1 MDELVVFRKTGLAV
15 AELTA
20 THGGTLS
27 SPARRMLILLDGRR
41 TLTEL
46 SDLFGA
52 EAVETLIPH
61 LEAQGFA
68 KRIDPKVEGAD
79 QVTQL
84 LPNPPTLEAPLPA
97 ADAPSGAPHPLRWIG
112 LAAALAIGGGFVV
125 VARFGS
131 HAAPAPPPGQ
141 AVAQI
146 QAIEGDRAPASA
158 DAADADGAERPRP
171 ITVMPISGLPAVAV
185 LKAAATTPARP
196 ALQAAPA
203 DARPAEP
210 AQLQDAPPVPE
221 APAAVRSPP
230 AASAVSPLAVKVDA
244 PAAPA
249 LPPVT
254 ATRGPA
260 APAPVAVAAPS
271 PASPAPAPVVSVD
284 AGRDS
289 TASGAP
295 AADAARSGAAPGG
308 APATQ
313 VATVGPLP
321 QAASSPITL
330 RPVKHDPPQ
339 FPGRALRAGIL
350 DGHVRARLWITAEGS
365 VEQVDIVLAT
375 PARVF
380 DDEVRR
386 ALSTWTYEPP
396 GHPTQTT
403 VELTFKP

>member
-1 MDELVVFRKTGLAV
+1 MDEFLVFRKTGLAV

-27 SPARRMLILLDGRR
+27 SPARRVLILLDGRR
-41 TLTEL
+41 TIAEL

-68 KRIDPKVEGAD
+68 KRIDPRVEGAD

-84 LPNPPTLEAPLPA
+84 LPNPATLEAPLPA
-97 ADAPSGAPHPLRWIG
+97 ADAPSGAPHPLRWIA
-112 LAAALAIGGGFVV
+112 LAAALAIGGGAVV

-131 HAAPAPPPGQ
+131 QAAPAPPPGQ
-141 AVAQI
+141 AAGQVQP
-146 QAIEGDRAPASA
+146 IEVDRALAVA
-158 DAADADGAERPRP
+158 DAVDGDGAERPRP
-171 ITVMPISGLPAVAV
+171 ITVMPISGLPAVAA
-185 LKAAATTPARP
+185 LKTAAATPGRAEQQP
-196 ALQAAPA
+196 VA
-203 DARPAEP
+203 DARPAER
-210 AQLQDAPPVPE
+210 AQTQDAPPAPE
-221 APAAVRSPP
+221 PPAAARSAPAASPV
-230 AASAVSPLAVKVDA
+230 APLAIKVDA

-249 LPPVT
+249 LAPQSV
-254 ATRGPA
+254 A
-260 APAPVAVAAPS
+260 APRAPPAPVAIAAAS

-284 AGRDS
+284 AGRGD
-289 TASGAP
+289 TPGA
-295 AADAARSGAAPGG
+295 AATDAARTGVAAGGAAGNQL
-308 APATQ
+308 ATL
-313 VATVGPLP
+313 GPPP
-321 QAASSPITL
+321 QLASAPITL

-339 FPGRALRAGIL
+339 FPGRAVRAGIL
-350 DGHVRARLWITAEGS
+350 DGHVKARVWITAEGS